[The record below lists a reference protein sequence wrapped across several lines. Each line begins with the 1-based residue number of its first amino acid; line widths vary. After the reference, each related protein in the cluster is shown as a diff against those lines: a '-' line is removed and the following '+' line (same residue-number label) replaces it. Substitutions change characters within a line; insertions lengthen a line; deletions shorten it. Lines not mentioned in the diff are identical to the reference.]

1 MTNLTMRYIKDH
13 FVVTGPGIAP
23 MKFKSLLEAKDWC
36 RWHHPRLPVVEIGR
50 DELRRVAGQAGAKE
64 ARRLLP

>member
-23 MKFKSLLEAKDWC
+23 MKFKSLLEAKD
-36 RWHHPRLPVVEIGR
+36 
-50 DELRRVAGQAGAKE
+50 
-64 ARRLLP
+64 